1 MSVDTILVKLM
12 NDVPKAVAAGVVDMG
27 TGMLLGVKTV
37 DSHPQEVLDLVAA
50 ATKDLFEGDNV
61 TQIEN
66 TFKRVRGIKS
76 DERYFKEIVVMSTN
90 LVHIFARLRQHL
102 KSHCLAGYLAC
113 GGEELDEKIAGTIRL
128 LLQDPGTLKSVCNTP
143 RSKIWRTTLW
153 QTASSRIR
161 APFDCAI
168 AERT

>member
-1 MSVDTILVKLM
+1 MSVESILTRTM
-12 NDVPKAVAAGVVDMG
+12 NEVPKAVAVGVVDMG

-90 LVHIFARLRQHL
+90 LVHIFARLRQHQDSVAVVVCRTDTNL
-102 KSHCLAGYLAC
+102 GLALVKMRGVVAS
-113 GGEELDEKIAGTIRL
+113 E
-128 LLQDPGTLKSVCNTP
+128 TP
-143 RSKIWRTTLW
+143 
-153 QTASSRIR
+153 
-161 APFDCAI
+161 
-168 AERT
+168 